1 MGVGRYIRRR
11 GVPDFAMAILLAV
24 AIVMT
29 PACSREN
36 PDEDAGLVA
45 RVGKQRLMRDELD
58 RAITP
63 GLSAEDST
71 ALARAYVKSWVDAR
85 VMTEVAARNIPD
97 MSRIDRMVEDY
108 RNELISWEY
117 SRLMFDRNTEADFPA
132 DTIEAY
138 YKREAKRFVL
148 DRPLVKCVYIKVADN
163 SPSLAR
169 VRKLYKSTRDADID
183 RLEKQDLQGVIHY
196 DYFRDRWVDWEQIE
210 TRMPGDFGD
219 SPDRFVASHKYYE
232 VTSNG
237 FTHLLEITDYL
248 PTGAPMPI
256 ERARSL
262 IIRDLYNLNR
272 QMYDARL
279 RMELLGKGIEDG
291 SIVINTPLN

>member
-1 MGVGRYIRRR
+1 MNMGRYMAR
-11 GVPDFAMAILLAV
+11 VPGIVRAVLLVATLAAMS
-24 AIVMT
+24 
-29 PACSREN
+29 ACSHAD
-36 PDEDAGLVA
+36 PDTDAGLVA

-71 ALARAYVKSWVDAR
+71 AFARAYVKSWVDAR
-85 VMTEVAARNIPD
+85 VMSEVASRNIPD
-97 MSRIDRMVEDY
+97 MTTIDRMVDDY
-108 RNELISWEY
+108 RNELIAWEY
-117 SRLMFDRNTEADFPA
+117 SRLMFDRHSESDFPA

-138 YKREAKRFVL
+138 YQREKKRFVL
-148 DRPLVKCVYIKVADN
+148 DRPLVKGVYIKIADN
-163 SPSLAR
+163 SPVLAR

-219 SPDRFVASHKYYE
+219 SPDAFVASHKHYE

-248 PTGAPMPI
+248 PTGSPMPI
-256 ERARSL
+256 ERARTF
-262 IIRDLYNLNR
+262 IVRDLYNLNR
-272 QMYDARL
+272 QAYDTRL
-279 RMELLGKGIEDG
+279 RMELLSRGLEDG
-291 SIVINTPLN
+291 TVVINTPLN